1 MAATDEERR
10 EAAAALEALNR
21 DGVTVRRVNRDK
33 TRQGLDRVPDPIRSS
48 SSPGETA
55 AAESLPIYTGPA
67 PTTLEE
73 AAALMDGVGTQH
85 GGLSPEMEAAI
96 LALQAEV
103 LEAGEGGA
111 VDDRT
116 EPNQIEPA
124 RAGEDQAE
132 PDPEDQAPPVPEPTG
147 EGVTVPI
154 VADITMRI
162 WPEAGENLPAE
173 FMRGGRRLFLTT
185 ARTPPWNSL
194 LVQKRWANQ
203 LIEALGDAAPMA
215 PAALKKK
222 VTDAFA
228 DFAERLENDPAVKK
242 ALTPAA
248 VRLVLARTKAITVY
262 PSTETTYVI
271 RLGNRDLT
279 VPIKDMARTDP
290 AFINTAWLNMFPTE
304 PLNATRR
311 EWLQIQAAW
320 TDPAV
325 VEIRET
331 EEASE
336 DEIII
341 ERLRGFVEGL
351 TLVTSAADLTADTPR
366 AWHEEGAGLIWVM
379 GTRIARF
386 IEDDLKRPPS
396 WSPVLSRILRANN
409 GPMPRPSKTIRTGEF
424 GKPIRCWPFR
434 RDFAVFKVNVPVLD
448 VRDAAEAGRD
458 AQ

>member
-1 MAATDEERR
+1 
-10 EAAAALEALNR
+10 
-21 DGVTVRRVNRDK
+21 
-33 TRQGLDRVPDPIRSS
+33 
-48 SSPGETA
+48 
-55 AAESLPIYTGPA
+55 
-67 PTTLEE
+67 
-73 AAALMDGVGTQH
+73 MDGVGTQH
-85 GGLSPEMEAAI
+85 GGLSPEVEAAI
-96 LALQAEV
+96 ITLQAEA

-111 VDDRT
+111 VDNQA
-116 EPNQIEPA
+116 EPDQFEPA

-162 WPEAGENLPAE
+162 WPEAGENFPTE
-173 FMRGGRRLFLTT
+173 FMQGGRRLFLTT

-222 VTDAFA
+222 VTGAFV
-228 DFAERLENDPAVKK
+228 DFAERLENDPDVKK

-248 VRLVLARTKAITVY
+248 VRRVLARTKAIAVY
-262 PSTETTYVI
+262 PSTGTTYVI

-290 AFINTAWLNMFPTE
+290 AFINTAWLNLFPTE

-325 VEIRET
+325 VEVHET

-336 DEIII
+336 DEIVI
-341 ERLRGFVEGL
+341 ERFRDFLEGL
-351 TLVTSAADLTADTPR
+351 TLVTSVTDLTPGTPR
-366 AWHEEGAGLIWVM
+366 AWYDEGAGWVWVM
-379 GTRIARF
+379 STRIARF
-386 IEDDLKRPPS
+386 IEDDLKRPPD

-409 GPMPRPSKTIRTGEF
+409 GPMPRTSTTIRAGEPK
-424 GKPIRCWPFR
+424 KPIRCWPFR
-434 RDFAVFKVNVPVLD
+434 RDFATFKTNVPVLD
-448 VRDAAEAGRD
+448 VRDVVEAGRD
-458 AQ
+458 PK